1 MGSSVSPSACISI
14 SASDVPGFACS
25 TSEDDP
31 CDDSRAAL
39 SGIEKR
45 FVSVGETG
53 SAVRFA
59 CFFRILRVASVVANW
74 NCKGCERSTGL
85 AKLDAPSSGPE

>member
-1 MGSSVSPSACISI
+1 MCGTMGNNVSPSACTNIN
-14 SASDVPGFACS
+14 ASDVPGFVCN

-31 CDDSRAAL
+31 CDDGRVAL

-59 CFFRILRVASVVANW
+59 CFFRILRIASVVAN
-74 NCKGCERSTGL
+74 
-85 AKLDAPSSGPE
+85 